1 MDSINRTPEVDEDRA
16 LLAGTAS
23 CAVLVGL
30 MSLIVFNSLR
40 EAQQRTS
47 PGVPLGPSC

>member
-23 CAVLVGL
+23 CAKLVGL
-30 MSLIVFNSLR
+30 ASSLIFTSLR
-40 EAQQRTS
+40 EEQRRTS
-47 PGVPLGPSC
+47 GIIAGPFC